1 MQMIRTTI
9 TLEKD
14 VHKRLKRE
22 ALEKDLSLNDLLR
35 NRVLSSLEEDKKTI
49 AKRKK
54 ALKRI
59 RELTKDIDFSGLD
72 YKELVNYG
80 RKY

>member
-1 MQMIRTTI
+1 MIRTTI